1 MVAVDHTHIHLYFRE
16 INCIYSIK
24 CIAKED
30 DTYKRRAHMK
40 MNINILYIK
49 GIYIYGFLGKIQ
61 EEYFSELKNSSKS
74 DNMIRVILSKKVT
87 KKDITYFSN
96 VIDILVVV

>member
-1 MVAVDHTHIHLYFRE
+1 
-16 INCIYSIK
+16 
-24 CIAKED
+24 
-30 DTYKRRAHMK
+30 MK

-87 KKDITYFSN
+87 KKEITYFSN

>member
-40 MNINILYIK
+40 MNINILYNK
-49 GIYIYGFLGKIQ
+49 RNLYIR
-61 EEYFSELKNSSKS
+61 FSREN
-74 DNMIRVILSKKVT
+74 IGGV
-87 KKDITYFSN
+87 FQ
-96 VIDILVVV
+96 

>member
-1 MVAVDHTHIHLYFRE
+1 MVAVDHTYIQLYFRE

-40 MNINILYIK
+40 MNINTEDLPCTGLRWIL
-49 GIYIYGFLGKIQ
+49 
-61 EEYFSELKNSSKS
+61 E
-74 DNMIRVILSKKVT
+74 
-87 KKDITYFSN
+87 
-96 VIDILVVV
+96 

>member
-40 MNINILYIK
+40 MNINILLYIK
-49 GIYIYGFLGKIQ
+49 QCYL
-61 EEYFSELKNSSKS
+61 
-74 DNMIRVILSKKVT
+74 
-87 KKDITYFSN
+87 
-96 VIDILVVV
+96 